1 MFEITNELLNGK
13 IVLFGGCKRSRERTA
28 ILIHVTLL
36 PINPLTACERQ
47 REDEVKTRLGLVL
60 GISILIG
67 ASTCMAQ
74 DAPVPSKPLPRQSET
89 LLQSAGLES
98 AELSA
103 LSAMPPTNSISAPI
117 PIVRRFPATR
127 AQDMP
132 RLGAGFYLLTGLNI
146 GMTALDIGLSQ
157 HCIAQHRCSE
167 ANMLLPSS
175 LAARI
180 SFVAAFTALGTYVSH
195 RMKVRGSRFWWIP
208 PFSGTVAHSVGVAS
222 GLTQ

>member
-1 MFEITNELLNGK
+1 MSEITNKFLNGK
-13 IVLFGGCKRSRERTA
+13 SLLFGRRKRSRERHA
-28 ILIHVTLL
+28 ILMHLILM

-47 REDEVKTRLGLVL
+47 REEEVKTRLGLIL

-74 DAPVPSKPLPRQSET
+74 DAPIPSKPLLRQSEI
-89 LLQSAGLES
+89 LLQPAGLES
-98 AELSA
+98 AEISA
-103 LSAMPPTNSISAPI
+103 LSTMPPAASISAPV

-127 AQDMP
+127 AEEKP
-132 RLGAGFYLLTGLNI
+132 RLGAGFYLLNGLNI
-146 GMTALDIGLSQ
+146 GMTALDMGLSQ

-175 LAARI
+175 FAARI

-195 RMKVRGSRFWWIP
+195 RMKVRGGRLWWIP
-208 PFSGTVAHSVGVAS
+208 AFSGTVAHSVGVVS
-222 GLTQ
+222 GLAQ

>member
-1 MFEITNELLNGK
+1 MVMHL
-13 IVLFGGCKRSRERTA
+13 
-28 ILIHVTLL
+28 TLM

-47 REDEVKTRLGLVL
+47 REEEVKTRLGLFL

-74 DAPVPSKPLPRQSET
+74 DAPVPSKPLLRQSET
-89 LLQSAGLES
+89 LVQSAGLES

-103 LSAMPPTNSISAPI
+103 LSAMPSANSNSAPI
-117 PIVRRFPATR
+117 SIVRRFPASR
-127 AQDMP
+127 AQDKP
-132 RLGAGFYLLTGLNI
+132 KLGAGFYLLNGLNI

-157 HCIAQHRCSE
+157 HCIAQHRCTE
-167 ANMLLPSS
+167 ANTLLPSS

-180 SFVAAFTALGTYVSH
+180 SLIAAFTALGTYVSH
-195 RMKVRGSRFWWIP
+195 RMKVRRNQLWWVP

-222 GLTQ
+222 GLAQ